1 MYPNPAEDIVFV
13 YGADS
18 NSRIDLF
25 DLTGKQYHVSY
36 NYLNSKVI
44 SLNLSNLTKGYY
56 LIKLY
61 NFQNNSSKVLK
72 LLKK

>member
-1 MYPNPAEDIVFV
+1 LYPNPAEDIVFV

>member
-25 DLTGKQYHVSY
+25 DLTGKRYHVNH
-36 NYLNSKVI
+36 NYLNSNII
-44 SLNLSNLTKGYY
+44 SLNVSDLAKGYY
-56 LIKLY
+56 LIRLH
-61 NFQNNSSKVLK
+61 NFRNNSSQVLK